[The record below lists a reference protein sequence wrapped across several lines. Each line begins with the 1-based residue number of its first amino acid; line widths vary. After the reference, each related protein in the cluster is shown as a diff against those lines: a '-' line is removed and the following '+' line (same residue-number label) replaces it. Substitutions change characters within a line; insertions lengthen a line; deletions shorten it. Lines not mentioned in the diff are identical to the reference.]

1 MSLRVL
7 VAPSGLKESI
17 GPQDAARAIAAGV
30 RKALPDARIDV
41 LPMID
46 GGEAFASTLVE
57 LTGGTLSTVRVC
69 GPSGKA
75 IDTQVGFLGGA
86 ETRTAVMDVASV
98 AGLRLMPRAKRNIL
112 TASSFGVGE
121 LIAKALDLGAE
132 RILIGCG
139 DSGVNDGGVG
149 IAMALGVGFF
159 DVDDKPLERGAK
171 SLEQLHRIDASGLDG
186 RLRHVQI
193 DVAVNWHNQLLG
205 PRGVSRVYG
214 PQKGASAKQIVTL
227 ERGLER
233 YAAVLLETTG
243 IDAACQPG
251 AGASGGIGATLAGL
265 LGAVLHPRFEIIS
278 TYLDF
283 DRYLRGAD
291 LVITAEGCVD
301 GQSAR
306 GKIPA
311 EIGIRA
317 RALGI
322 PVIVLAGAIGEGAE
336 QVLDQ
341 GVTAYASIAVGP
353 TTLAAAIRS
362 SEDQLAAAAEQ
373 MVRLVAA
380 SRDAGSAAGKAR
392 KARSRRLSG

>member
-159 DVDDKPLERGAK
+159 DVDDKPL
-171 SLEQLHRIDASGLDG
+171 LHRIDASGLDG